1 MKHKYDI
8 LVLPKYE
15 HNFNVHSIDD
25 NVLVDRSIVRYMVFD
40 QSDISQIN
48 NQTSAT
54 TIDQLASNLTQAKSE
69 LLIKQQLKAEIL
81 VPIFYNNGTNIEA
94 EKDRILFEELVKQ
107 FGAVSSEDNNIINGY
122 WINPQDNKAYA
133 GKNKVYWI
141 IVADTEENRQY
152 FANLQDKL
160 ESLFKQESILI
171 YFTPVLNLLSD

>member
-1 MKHKYDI
+1 MNMISMFISMTTMI
-8 LVLPKYE
+8 LLTGVLSGIWWPSASLIYA
-15 HNFNVHSIDD
+15 
-25 NVLVDRSIVRYMVFD
+25 
-40 QSDISQIN
+40 QIN
-48 NQTSAT
+48 NQTSAA
-54 TIDQLASNLTQAKSE
+54 TIDQLASNLTQANSE
-69 LLIKQQLKAEIL
+69 LPLKQQLKAEIL

-94 EKDRILFEELVKQ
+94 EKYRILFDELVKQ

-133 GKNKVYWI
+133 DKNKVYWI